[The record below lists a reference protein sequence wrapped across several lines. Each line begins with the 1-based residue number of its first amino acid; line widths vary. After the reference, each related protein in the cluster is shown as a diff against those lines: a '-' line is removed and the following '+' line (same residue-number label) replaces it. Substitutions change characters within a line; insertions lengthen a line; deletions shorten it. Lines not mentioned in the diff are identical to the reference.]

1 MALPAGDGVLGLGL
15 GMDAAAAPAPPEPI
29 TMSEAIDSL
38 LKLLIRIRQ
47 KLHTLISWYID
58 LEVTPNAIQAYE
70 PRLMILYDR
79 LMAMRTLSY
88 TQLPYLIDNSD
99 ALAAQYLIDIASQ
112 LSNAAHGIQTIFVNH
127 YDRDLEERQPFAAIS
142 DTLAYRTD
150 QLRLVP
156 TLNPSNPLRLRAE
169 DMRGGTNE
177 LGYFC
182 RGALQLNNNLDKG
195 RVSFVDKKTELS
207 EDDRL
212 KLRVVGG
219 AFLNWECP
227 ECAYKGRYHVAS
239 SGASNIHTTDDFRQ
253 HDDVALQYRSSFLA
267 KCHFYLPLS
276 DSNAM
281 PPTRTLSRRRVGTG
295 GGGHGLGGGYAKPL
309 LQYGCVFCFAQGV
322 QLDRGNGAFITAR
335 TLAEHI
341 ALKHGGPLLPP
352 SFILHRFLVAVDG
365 KLLDPR
371 QRWDLNFV

>member
-227 ECAYKGRYHVAS
+227 
-239 SGASNIHTTDDFRQ
+239 D
-253 HDDVALQYRSSFLA
+253 SFLA